1 MSYNDSDT
9 QNNTEQKGSLRQYPQ
24 NDSFVSSTITLKML
38 QDNNYLTQN
47 NQSNISQAPFVS
59 AKPESKLMKWF
70 WPVTV
75 RKLLCITGVS
85 ALVVVAG
92 YHICQ
97 LFRKQRR

>member
-9 QNNTEQKGSLRQYPQ
+9 QNNTEQKGSLRQYLQ
-24 NDSFVSSTITLKML
+24 NDSSVSSTITLKML
-38 QDNNYLTQN
+38 QDNNYLTP
-47 NQSNISQAPFVS
+47 NQSTISQAPSVS

-97 LFRKQRR
+97 LFRKHPC